1 MTVDHRVSL
10 VACEQY
16 DSERVEDAIRRSI
29 NLLGGIEA
37 FVGPGQRIVLKPN
50 LLRPSAP
57 SAATT
62 THPSVVA
69 AVARLVSE
77 AGAQA
82 IILDSPGGPNSAAY
96 VRTVYRSSGMI
107 RAAEQSGAELIT
119 NLEPTQVANPDGIV
133 LRRLDLVRQAVE
145 ADAIINLAKL
155 KTHSLVG
162 LTLSVK
168 NLFGLVPGV
177 VKVGYHAR
185 FEEPAD
191 FALGLLDIARVA
203 KPVLHIID
211 GVVGMEGN
219 GPSAGTPRQ
228 VGALIA
234 GADPLNVDIVAAS
247 LIGVD
252 PLETLTTRVA
262 VEHGLTMGRLE
273 DVELVG
279 DALDALRVPRFR
291 LSDSQRS
298 ARLSGQPGASRR
310 GNEGNAARQSWFGR
324 LALGWLAKQV
334 LAVPHAGPR
343 CTGCGF
349 CARNCPVQAIE
360 IVDGRARM
368 DLSACIRCYCCHELC
383 PELAIELRR
392 PLLGRLVDGTR

>member
-185 FEEPAD
+185 FEEPGD